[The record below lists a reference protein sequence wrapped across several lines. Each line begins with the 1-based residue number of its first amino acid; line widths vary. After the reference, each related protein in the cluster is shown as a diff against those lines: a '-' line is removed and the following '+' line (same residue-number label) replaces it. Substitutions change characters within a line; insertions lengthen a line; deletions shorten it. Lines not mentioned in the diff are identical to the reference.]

1 MKLKYLV
8 TILHTLKMPGLFQI
22 IRDWNSFLRLHF
34 IYAGLESGLLEALS
48 TPCSRETLIQRLN
61 VKRPDLLDA
70 LLDVGLSVKELGY
83 RNTLYWIKGKRSKAV
98 IGQEGDI
105 LAAMIQANVTYCSGA
120 YRKVATRM
128 SGGPLGDDLEDIG
141 GLVARFSKIGE
152 PFISHFITDIVIG
165 RKPMRILDVGC
176 GSGVFLK
183 TTYNANR
190 NATGIGIDVD
200 MVAAEQ
206 ARQNINKWKLGDR
219 FRIIT
224 GDIRVPA
231 DGLEGPFD
239 LITLYNIMYY
249 FPSTERVELFQ
260 KLRSKLSPQGTL
272 AVAMNFQS
280 DGKDIGA
287 ANLNLVNCSLKGL
300 TRLPGVEE
308 LIAQLKETGFH
319 KIKTQRLIP
328 GSTYYGIAA
337 MESPP
342 RPNRSP
348 YRCLVRKAFLPPSI

>member
-1 MKLKYLV
+1 M
-8 TILHTLKMPGLFQI
+8 
-22 IRDWNSFLRLHF
+22 
-34 IYAGLESGLLEALS
+34 
-48 TPCSRETLIQRLN
+48 IQKLN
-61 VKRPDLLDA
+61 VKRPELLDA
-70 LLDVGLSVKELGY
+70 LLDVGLSLKELAYKNGLY
-83 RNTLYWIKGKRSKAV
+83 RISGRRSKAV
-98 IGQEGDI
+98 AGKEGDMT
-105 LAAMIQANVTYCSGA
+105 AAMIQANVSYYSAA
-120 YRKVATRM
+120 YRNVATRM

-152 PFISHFITDIVIG
+152 PFISHFITDLVTG

-183 TTYNANR
+183 STYNVNR
-190 NATGIGIDVD
+190 NATGIGIDLD

-206 ARQNINKWKLGDR
+206 ARQNINKWKLNDR

-249 FPSTERVELFQ
+249 FPSAERVELFQ

-280 DGKDIGA
+280 GGKDIGA

-300 TRLPGVEE
+300 TRLPRVEE
-308 LIAQLKETGFH
+308 ITAQLKETGFH
-319 KIKTQRLIP
+319 KIKIQRLIP

-342 RPNRSP
+342 RPDRNP
-348 YRCLVRKAFLPPSI
+348 YRGLVRKAFIPPSS